1 MITEEEK
8 KDKNIFK
15 QIIEENWED
24 FKKKYPSYNK
34 PYYEEVIKKTLLCG
48 SEQGGYTEYRCM
60 ECGQGMR
67 RIPFTCKSC
76 FCLSCSKVYTD
87 EVVSQVRC

>member
-24 FKKKYPSYNK
+24 FKKYNK

-48 SEQGGYTEYRCM
+48 SEQGGCLLYTSRC
-60 ECGQGMR
+60 
-67 RIPFTCKSC
+67 
-76 FCLSCSKVYTD
+76 V
-87 EVVSQVRC
+87 

>member
-34 PYYEEVIKKTLLCG
+34 PYYEEVIKKTVLR
-48 SEQGGYTEYRCM
+48 YFVWVNDM
-60 ECGQGMR
+60 
-67 RIPFTCKSC
+67 
-76 FCLSCSKVYTD
+76 
-87 EVVSQVRC
+87 

>member
-24 FKKKYPSYNK
+24 FKKYNK
-34 PYYEEVIKKTLLCG
+34 PYYEEVIKRHC
-48 SEQGGYTEYRCM
+48 YV
-60 ECGQGMR
+60 GQSREDIRSIDVWNADRG
-67 RIPFTCKSC
+67 
-76 FCLSCSKVYTD
+76 
-87 EVVSQVRC
+87 

>member
-1 MITEEEK
+1 VITEEEK

-34 PYYEEVIKKTLLCG
+34 PYYEEVIKRHC
-48 SEQGGYTEYRCM
+48 YV
-60 ECGQGMR
+60 GQSREDIRSIDVWNADRG
-67 RIPFTCKSC
+67 
-76 FCLSCSKVYTD
+76 
-87 EVVSQVRC
+87 

>member
-1 MITEEEK
+1 MYKRWVIVLRIKVITEEEK

-34 PYYEEVIKKTLLCG
+34 PYMKKL
-48 SEQGGYTEYRCM
+48 
-60 ECGQGMR
+60 
-67 RIPFTCKSC
+67 
-76 FCLSCSKVYTD
+76 
-87 EVVSQVRC
+87 

>member
-1 MITEEEK
+1 VITEEEK

-48 SEQGGYTEYRCM
+48 SEQGDIRSIDVWNADRG
-60 ECGQGMR
+60 
-67 RIPFTCKSC
+67 
-76 FCLSCSKVYTD
+76 
-87 EVVSQVRC
+87 